1 MKHAKCDGLLDAVLD
16 ESIPMYGRMI
26 HGQGQDGKLYQE
38 SQAYDAKGR
47 VRELLV
53 QPQLKHNTNLA

>member
-26 HGQGQDGKLYQE
+26 HGQGQDGKHYQE

-47 VRELLV
+47 VRELRV
-53 QPQLKHNTNLA
+53 QLEPEHNTNSA